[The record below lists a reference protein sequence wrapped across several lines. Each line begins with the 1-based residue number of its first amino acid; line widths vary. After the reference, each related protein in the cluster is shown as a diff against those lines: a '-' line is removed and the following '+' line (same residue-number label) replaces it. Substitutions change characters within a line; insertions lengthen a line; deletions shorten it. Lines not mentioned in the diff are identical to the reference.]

1 MLRNHSYFSGGGP
14 KPSIWHLRALAP
26 TVIPDLPETCS
37 ATFVAQIIKNSDE
50 RVVLGGQYPRGLM
63 YHFGLN
69 GDLKA
74 EVKTSSSCIYT
85 VEATFQDDFKLM
97 SVGGANSKID
107 LCTHNLSYADDYIN
121 FP

>member
-1 MLRNHSYFSGGGP
+1 M
-14 KPSIWHLRALAP
+14 
-26 TVIPDLPETCS
+26 IPELPETCS
-37 ATFVAQIIKNSDE
+37 STFVTQIIKNADE
-50 RVVLGGQYPRGLM
+50 RVVLGGQYAGGLM

-85 VEATFQDDFKLM
+85 VESTFQSEFKLM
-97 SVGGANSKID
+97 SVAGANSKID
-107 LCTHNLSYADDYIN
+107 LCTHNFSYADDHVN

>member
-1 MLRNHSYFSGGGP
+1 M
-14 KPSIWHLRALAP
+14 
-26 TVIPDLPETCS
+26 IPDLPETCS

-85 VEATFQDDFKLM
+85 VEATFQNDFKLM

>member
-1 MLRNHSYFSGGGP
+1 M
-14 KPSIWHLRALAP
+14 AP
-26 TVIPDLPETCS
+26 TVIPELPETCS
-37 ATFVAQIIKNSDE
+37 STYVAQIIKNSDE
-50 RVVLGGQYPRGLM
+50 RVALGGQYSGGLM

-85 VEATFQDDFKLM
+85 VESTFQEEFKLL
-97 SVGGANSKID
+97 SVAGAKSKID
-107 LCTHNLSYADDYIN
+107 LCTHNFSYADDSIN

>member
-1 MLRNHSYFSGGGP
+1 
-14 KPSIWHLRALAP
+14 
-26 TVIPDLPETCS
+26 
-37 ATFVAQIIKNSDE
+37 
-50 RVVLGGQYPRGLM
+50 M

-107 LCTHNLSYADDYIN
+107 LCTHNFSYADDCIN
-121 FP
+121 FPWLE